1 MSILLFFFAVFTL
14 CGITGYRWYRSRF
27 WDLADLI
34 YFPLA
39 AVALV
44 LFLVNVD
51 LHRQFL
57 GVREA
62 LFSKRQVLFRDQL
75 EKLGLPKLQNAMGKE
90 LKPVEFA
97 EIHAIA
103 TYARSCADAPASSIE
118 NHIRSGGVRARFHE
132 PATMPEVPKFNV
144 RAECAAARNYL
155 PALTEFEEMTWRDKR
170 KHRFQLVDKLYSDC
184 SAAGVMLEALRSD
197 QRINAPIAEG
207 MVETFQTLRETGIN
221 PSRIREDAR
230 PLIQAHVKRNQAYS
244 KELNR
249 NSGQEFSEDMR
260 HALEVRS
267 NEAEL
272 SGKILSDLLP
282 CAILTPAN
290 FELLR
295 ITLHKDSLF
304 ELRRARLDVMQRV
317 HSQAAARVHAHPW
330 MAWLRLDLWPYL
342 LAVVVSLK
350 FGRVLASRLRDRIG

>member
-1 MSILLFFFAVFTL
+1 VFAI
-14 CGITGYRWYRSRF
+14 CGFTGYRWYRARF
-27 WDLADLI
+27 WDLADSI

-39 AVALV
+39 GVALV

-62 LFSKRQVLFRDQL
+62 LFSKRQVLFREHL
-75 EKLGLPKLQNAMGKE
+75 ENLGLPKLQSAMGKE
-90 LKPVEFA
+90 LKPVEFT

-103 TYARSCADAPASSIE
+103 AYARTCAESQTPSIG
-118 NHIRSGGVRARFHE
+118 NSIRIDGDQVRHRD
-132 PATMPEVPKFNV
+132 PGLLSDTPQFNV
-144 RAECAAARNYL
+144 RAECAAARNFL

-170 KHRFQLVDKLYSDC
+170 KHGYQLVDKLYSDC
-184 SAAGVMLEALRSD
+184 NAATVMLETIRLE
-197 QRINAPIAEG
+197 QRIHAPTIES
-207 MVETFQTLRETGIN
+207 MVNTYQTLREAGIA
-221 PSRIREDAR
+221 PGRLREEGRAI
-230 PLIQAHVKRNQAYS
+230 IQAHVKRNQAYS

-249 NSGQEFSEDMR
+249 NSGAEFSEGTR

-267 NEAEL
+267 EEAEI

-282 CAILTPAN
+282 CAILTPTN
-290 FELLR
+290 LDMLR
-295 ITLHKDSLF
+295 TMLHKDSLF

-330 MAWLRLDLWPYL
+330 LAWLRLDLWPYL

-350 FGRVLASRLRDRIG
+350 LGRLLASMRRDRIG